1 MAAAHEIAVVP
12 PDPSFPT
19 DTYKN
24 YKPFDDDFEKTLDHI
39 LAEEQSL
46 EDSRASDWPFY
57 LGAEQDAETPRSGVS
72 YEQDINGTS
81 RSPVSTR
88 SNIYDEAAKQRK
100 AVQVVK
106 KRSIATRKI
115 TIVDLCS
122 EDEQEELDGP
132 MLSDSDCHGQLERQA
147 ADTSRANTAVGESPP
162 DNVHTDSA
170 GPSCAVNGRY
180 DPVGKHNGAAVE
192 SANGL
197 INGDGDGQGGGD
209 VDASACTS
217 TNPSVKPSD
226 STPQD
231 DEEEWSIFRTVKRS
245 TKRRILRY
253 IAAHP
258 FMSQSIQPVRRSER
272 QQFIKDMVTESVTL
286 GLDPSLLWDLIMYVR
301 RLYLQRVG
309 VEAVPIADG
318 TNDPCFGQEVD
329 DLAREPSTPRKA
341 QPGSYDGGSARQQHK
356 KDNAAVCADRESSE
370 MQEAISTA
378 DDSPAQFHSARSTL
392 TFTEC
397 PDQPAGELD
406 CSQPTTPSVRASTE
420 DARAQ
425 GKYTTPES
433 TAKAPTSSP
442 SPILTR
448 SHQSFENA
456 RVADS
461 GEVHDVGTVG
471 TDGQADMLSNSL
483 EDAAVIYVQA
493 ENTQASPKARKDV
506 AISGSDIGALEP
518 SPLLPPQLG
527 SSQIPDSTSPNR
539 LSTQRPME
547 DENSLSSKMSKTQKR
562 KARRLT
568 LKKAQSTVDGMQ
580 ASCSSKAAGQSPIES
595 RNNST
600 HATDPHQ
607 DGGHEPLSGVFSCS
621 ALGPADEGNDNS
633 TIETDQTAAIAAQS
647 MSKNQK
653 RKERKRV
660 MREKK
665 QLKYQQKKAR
675 DSESQRQG
683 SQAVLHDKSACTER
697 TPIFPSQ
704 RLAMNPEPRKEKKR
718 KDREQKREQKRERK
732 RKRESL
738 KVELSSNHHHSDR
751 EHGDPLSNREEPDVE
766 AHSGMLTTSRGKKQ
780 KLDSRRKSLSS
791 LADNALFASKGS
803 TYSSA
808 GRLDLERSSKHFR
821 KQGRSHRELSVLQ
834 NYHLKTDNLCNSPRK
849 SISQIH
855 MASRPKEVPNSNAAR
870 RSSAASM
877 LTPISRSA
885 GCLRS
890 HTSDLSPDAEE
901 PWDTAF

>member
-12 PDPSFPT
+12 PDPSFPK

-24 YKPFDDDFEKTLDHI
+24 YKPFDDDFEKTLNHI

-57 LGAEQDAETPRSGVS
+57 FGAEQDAESTRSGVS

-100 AVQVVK
+100 SVQLVK

-122 EDEQEELDGP
+122 EDEQEEVDGP

-147 ADTSRANTAVGESPP
+147 ADTSRTNTAVGESPP
-162 DNVHTDSA
+162 DKVHTDSA
-170 GPSCAVNGRY
+170 RPSCAVNGRY
-180 DPVGKHNGAAVE
+180 EPVGKHNGAAVE
-192 SANGL
+192 STNGL
-197 INGDGDGQGGGD
+197 INGDGD

-217 TNPSVKPSD
+217 MNASVEPSD

-258 FMSQSIQPVRRSER
+258 FMSQSVQPVRRSER
-272 QQFIKDMVTESVTL
+272 QQFIKDMVTESVKL

-309 VEAVPIADG
+309 VEAEPIADG
-318 TNDPCFGQEVD
+318 TSDPCFGQEVD
-329 DLAREPSTPRKA
+329 DIAREPSTPRKT
-341 QPGSYDGGSARQQHK
+341 QPGSHKDGSARQHHK

-370 MQEAISTA
+370 MQEVISTA

-392 TFTEC
+392 TFTEY
-397 PDQPAGELD
+397 PDQPAGESD
-406 CSQPTTPSVRASTE
+406 CSLPSTPSVRANTK

-425 GKYTTPES
+425 GKSTTPES
-433 TAKAPTSSP
+433 TARAPTSSP
-442 SPILTR
+442 SPILAR

-456 RVADS
+456 RVPDS

-483 EDAAVIYVQA
+483 EDTVVIYVQA
-493 ENTQASPKARKDV
+493 ENTQTSPKARKDV
-506 AISGSDIGALEP
+506 EISGSDIGAREP

-527 SSQIPDSTSPNR
+527 LSQIPDSTSPNR
-539 LSTQRPME
+539 LSTQAPME

-580 ASCSSKAAGQSPIES
+580 ASSPSKAAGQSPIEL
-595 RNNST
+595 RYNST
-600 HATDPHQ
+600 HVTDLYQ
-607 DGGHEPLSGVFSCS
+607 YGGHESPSRDLSWS
-621 ALGPADEGNDNS
+621 ALGPTDEGNDNA
-633 TIETDQTAAIAAQS
+633 TLETDQTAAIAAQS

-653 RKERKRV
+653 RKERRRV

-675 DSESQRQG
+675 ELESQRQG
-683 SQAVLHDKSACTER
+683 SQTVLHDKSAGTER

-704 RLAMNPEPRKEKKR
+704 RLAINPEPRKEKKR

-738 KVELSSNHHHSDR
+738 KVELSSNHHDSDR
-751 EHGDPLSNREEPDVE
+751 QHGDPLSNREEPDVE
-766 AHSGMLTTSRGKKQ
+766 AHSGMLKTSRDKKQ
-780 KLDSRRKSLSS
+780 KLDNRRKSLSS
-791 LADNALFASKGS
+791 LADNALFASKVS
-803 TYSSA
+803 THSSA

-821 KQGRSHRELSVLQ
+821 KQGTSHRELSVLQ
-834 NYHLKTDNLCNSPRK
+834 NSHIKTVNLRSSPTK
-849 SISQIH
+849 SISRID
-855 MASRPKEVPNSNAAR
+855 MASRSKKVPNSNAAR

-877 LTPISRSA
+877 LTPILRSA